1 MPLIG
6 EIPSNSTQYKGNKIE
21 LGRGSKILQENSLV
35 VESKFFNRVQL
46 SLVAAEKAILQ
57 TESLKG
63 WIGFY
68 LIHAN
73 NSEVILKGIL
83 NHDSTNDAPH
93 YKDLL
98 RELFY
103 HIHIQ
108 MFWLENFY
116 SHFLATVCAFV
127 PAKDTV

>member
-35 VESKFFNRVQL
+35 VESKFFHQSTAISSSSR
-46 SLVAAEKAILQ
+46 KGILQ
-57 TESLKG
+57 TQSLKG
-63 WIGFY
+63 WTGFY

-73 NSEVILKGIL
+73 NSEVVLKGIL
-83 NHDSTNDAPH
+83 NHDSTTDAPH